1 MSFANILNQIVTS
14 DQTRT
19 NILTDGQ
26 FTCTYG
32 EVPALLE
39 HIEQFLA
46 QHGIGSGIC
55 LAVEC
60 INSLPSAL
68 LLLELLRKGTSFIL
82 TPPATGTSD
91 LKPTPHFCAYRLTVE
106 AATAGDVASSFPVR
120 FLRLEAHPG
129 YNGKPAAPEKLYLR
143 TSGSM

>member
-1 MSFANILNQIVTS
+1 MSFANILDQIVTS
-14 DQTRT
+14 GQTRQ

-39 HIEQFLA
+39 QIAQFLA
-46 QHGIGSGIC
+46 QHGVGSGIC

-68 LLLELLRKGTSFIL
+68 LLLALLRKGTSFVL
-82 TPPATGTSD
+82 TPPAAGTSD
-91 LKPTPHFCAYRLTVE
+91 LKPTPHFCAYRLTVA
-106 AATAGDVASSFPVR
+106 AAT
-120 FLRLEAHPG
+120 
-129 YNGKPAAPEKLYLR
+129 
-143 TSGSM
+143 